1 MHLLMAAL
9 LAATTYRFT
18 SVTEGQYPSH
28 ASGKVTVAG
37 KQWRIDFDKIADD
50 VALMTAAIA
59 AADDGPPIA
68 INDENQT
75 WYRLK
80 PLPFAMSSG
89 LFTFPSMH
97 EQKFSNVKV
106 ARAAPDRI
114 TFSYRF
120 EVREA
125 GERLRGD
132 VWGEMRVRVDAATT
146 IPLPWDPTAVNSGVP
161 SLDDALRNELS
172 TFAGTPIECT
182 IAVSRRLDGAATFS
196 QKVTRRIDA
205 IAPGTASPEM
215 FRIPAG
221 YREQEPV
228 VGVPGR

>member
-1 MHLLMAAL
+1 MAAL

-37 KQWRIDFDKIADD
+37 RQWRVDFDKIADD
-50 VALMTAAIA
+50 VTLATAAIA
-59 AADDGPPIA
+59 ASDEGIPIA

-80 PLPFAMSSG
+80 PAPFAIRSG
-89 LFTFPSMH
+89 LFDFPTMG
-97 EQKFSNVKV
+97 EQKFSKV
-106 ARAAPDRI
+106 SVTRAAPDRI

-120 EVREA
+120 ELRMG
-125 GERLRGD
+125 GELLRGD

-146 IPLPWDPTAVNSGVP
+146 IALPWNPAEVSSGVP
-161 SLDDALRNELS
+161 AFDEALRKELS
-172 TFAGTPIECT
+172 TFVGTPVECSIE
-182 IAVSRRLDGAATFS
+182 VSRRLDGAPTFR
-196 QKVTRRIDA
+196 QKITRRIDA
-205 IAPGTASPEM
+205 RAPATASPEI
-215 FRIPAG
+215 FRVPAG

>member
-1 MHLLMAAL
+1 MAAL

-59 AADDGPPIA
+59 IDDGPPIA

-80 PLPFAMSSG
+80 PLPFTMRSG

-106 ARAAPDRI
+106 VRAAADRI
-114 TFSYRF
+114 NFSYRF
-120 EVREA
+120 ELREA
-125 GERLRGD
+125 AERLRGD

-146 IPLPWDPTAVNSGVP
+146 IPLPWNPTAVNSGVP
-161 SLDDALRNELS
+161 PLDDALRKELS
-172 TFAGTPIECT
+172 AFAGTPIECT
-182 IAVSRRLDGAATFS
+182 IEVSRRLDGAATFK
-196 QKVTRRIDA
+196 QKVTRKIDA
-205 IAPGTASPEM
+205 IAPATASPAM
-215 FRIPAG
+215 FRVPAG